1 MSTGTALQH
10 QVVTADQ
17 WLEARKALLAKE
29 KELCRQRDE
38 VSRLRR
44 ALPWEKVDKHYVF
57 EGPNGPETLS
67 DLFSGRSQ
75 LIVYHFMFPPG
86 ATQGCPLCSFL
97 ADHIDASLPHLAQR
111 DVTLLVASRAPLAD
125 IQPFQKRMGWQFKW
139 VSSHG
144 SDFNFDYQVSFNKDA
159 RVDGKVY
166 YNYSM
171 TGFPQDEAPGLSVF
185 TKDAEGQVFHTYS
198 TYSRGLDIVMGTYN
212 YLDLAPK
219 GRDEEGLGFSMAWV
233 RYHDRY
239 ENQPKAGCC
248 HAEATRV

>member
-67 DLFSGRSQ
+67 DLFGGRSQ

-97 ADHIDASLPHLAQR
+97 ADHIDASLPHLAPK
-111 DVTLLVASRAPLAD
+111 TPLATSPSD
-125 IQPFQKRMGWQFKW
+125 MIRA
-139 VSSHG
+139 SSELG
-144 SDFNFDYQVSFNKDA
+144 PATK
-159 RVDGKVY
+159 
-166 YNYSM
+166 
-171 TGFPQDEAPGLSVF
+171 PGIIRSSSPLS
-185 TKDAEGQVFHTYS
+185 
-198 TYSRGLDIVMGTYN
+198 
-212 YLDLAPK
+212 
-219 GRDEEGLGFSMAWV
+219 
-233 RYHDRY
+233 
-239 ENQPKAGCC
+239 
-248 HAEATRV
+248 